1 MKITSFYGISSSA
14 NCSGAEDSDGGVTS
28 TIKSRRL
35 AAARAAEERIKKE
48 RDDKL
53 RRQFETE
60 EQRIKREKE
69 QRERRFVVSWFTF

>member
-1 MKITSFYGISSSA
+1 MFLILNSFILAIIADMKITSFYGISSSA
-14 NCSGAEDSDGGVTS
+14 NCSGAEDSDGGLTS

-53 RRQFETE
+53 R
-60 EQRIKREKE
+60 
-69 QRERRFVVSWFTF
+69 